1 MQVNGRVDGIPGHSG
16 AIGFQLFVGHDT
28 KHLAVFPVKTDG
40 AFPETLE
47 EYICMHGAPQK
58 LFSDN
63 AKAKTSN
70 RTKAILRNFG
80 IADGSSEPYYQNQNA
95 AEREIQDVKNDIEK
109 VMNITNCPDD
119 MCPLCA
125 EYICLVKNH
134 TARAALNDRTPFE
147 KRTGQ
152 TPDVSKFLQYR
163 WWEPVYF
170 LQEDGTEAPGR
181 WESVAD
187 HVGDE
192 LTYVMISDKTGH
204 AVYRSDLC
212 TSTDASVPNFRAEV
226 EAGDALATKHT
237 SSLPLS
243 AMDTGSSTTFSP

>member
-1 MQVNGRVDGIPGHSG
+1 VTRVKENVCTDTVFMQVYGQADGIPGHSG

-58 LFSDN
+58 LFSNN

-109 VMNITNCPDD
+109 VMNITNFPDD
-119 MCPLCA
+119 MWPLCA

-147 KRTGQ
+147 NHTGQ
-152 TPDVSKFLQYR
+152 TPDVSKFFQELGMLSTHSISRFLNFPWYTDSR
-163 WWEPVYF
+163 TELHCF
-170 LQEDGTEAPGR
+170 LQ
-181 WESVAD
+181 
-187 HVGDE
+187 
-192 LTYVMISDKTGH
+192 
-204 AVYRSDLC
+204 
-212 TSTDASVPNFRAEV
+212 
-226 EAGDALATKHT
+226 
-237 SSLPLS
+237 SS
-243 AMDTGSSTTFSP
+243 